1 MEGQV
6 FQTLAYPTNIAS
18 QSSCVEWKGRHLCS
32 SAYLRS
38 SSEAVKVFSAPLRAR
53 CERELE
59 PRFPDGT
66 SRCLL
71 KSRLHSKGGLLHRQ
85 ARIPLHLSHSF
96 RASLKVF
103 PASNISPSTACPHG
117 SSEVQLKYSS
127 SINTF
132 QPYSF

>member
-18 QSSCVEWKGRHLCS
+18 QSSCVECKVRHLCS

-38 SSEAVKVFSAPLRAR
+38 SSEAVKVFSAPLRAC

-66 SRCLL
+66 SDA
-71 KSRLHSKGGLLHRQ
+71 H
-85 ARIPLHLSHSF
+85 
-96 RASLKVF
+96 
-103 PASNISPSTACPHG
+103 
-117 SSEVQLKYSS
+117 
-127 SINTF
+127 
-132 QPYSF
+132 